1 MRPQLMERKRHK
13 LLAELILSSTLKSS
27 LKILKLVRRQDPA
40 NTTAAE
46 IFSVAVG
53 NEAKS

>member
-1 MRPQLMERKRHK
+1 MERKRHK